1 MSDDAGIRVEVIYR
15 RNSGED
21 DEAERLSASEL
32 KTRKFLQAWRSHFA
46 DPITVAT
53 YNNADP
59 ETQLHIS
66 SASSSQVRIEQIS
79 PKGKIIYDYDNRRT
93 NKPLHVTM
101 EPREHHTSMI
111 ELPDSP
117 VLQHEALS
125 QLLFDCEHIEAQYG
139 KP

>member
-1 MSDDAGIRVEVIYR
+1 MSDDADIRVEIIYR

-21 DEAERLSASEL
+21 DEAERLSAAEL
-32 KTRKFLQAWRSHFA
+32 KTRKLLQAWRSHFA
-46 DPITVAT
+46 DPITAAT
-53 YNNADP
+53 YNDADP

-66 SASSSQVRIEQIS
+66 SASSSQVRIEEIS
-79 PKGKIIYDYDNRRT
+79 PKGKIIYDYDTRRGDE
-93 NKPLHVTM
+93 PLHVTT
-101 EPREHHTSMI
+101 EPREHPTSMI

-125 QLLFDCEHIEAQYG
+125 QLLFDCEHIEARND